1 MNDTTDSSKVN
12 NTNLNNSISN
22 SENSQ
27 MTKNTA
33 INDKNN
39 EKLNKLIA
47 NNSKSVAGNGINGN
61 SITKGDLT
69 IYNKYLEL
77 VYYTNKIVRKYPK
90 SEKFA
95 LVNEIKQELYAGL
108 KQMLFAIKTYNKYD
122 KLKYLKEFDMTLSL
136 LKVQI
141 RISFKFQYISQK
153 NYTAWS
159 NLVTDVC
166 NMLGGWI
173 SSCQK
178 R

>member
-1 MNDTTDSSKVN
+1 MNNITDSSKVN
-12 NTNLNNSISN
+12 NTNLNN
-22 SENSQ
+22 
-27 MTKNTA
+27 NTNNLA
-33 INDKNN
+33 NNTDTNNKNN

-47 NNSKSVAGNGINGN
+47 NNSKNVVGNGTNGN